1 VKASTIEE
9 RLASMDKLEFEAIL
23 RGIFED
29 DEALLIGVGG
39 VRGAAIGCLQAAL
52 VLGLDVG

>member
-1 VKASTIEE
+1 
-9 RLASMDKLEFEAIL
+9 MDKLEFEAIL

-39 VRGAAIGCLQAAL
+39 VIGAAIGCLQAAL
-52 VLGLDVG
+52 VVGLDLA